1 MALREKISEDVKTAL
16 KGGKPVETGVLRL
29 LISAL
34 NNKAI
39 DKKGKTGSE
48 DLSEEE
54 VIQVLMTEAK
64 KRRESI
70 EIFTKGDR
78 KDLADKEKL
87 ELAIVQGY
95 LPKQISKEEAE
106 KLVSEIL
113 KKSGATEIGLAM
125 KAVMAELK
133 GKADAG
139 MVSQLVK
146 EKLNK

>member
-1 MALREKISEDVKTAL
+1 MALREKISENVKIAL
-16 KGGKPVETGVLRL
+16 KAGKPVETGVLRL
-29 LISAL
+29 LIAAL

-39 DKKGKTGSE
+39 DKKGKTGGE
-48 DLSEEE
+48 DLTEEE
-54 VIQVLMTEAK
+54 VIQVLMSEAK

-70 EIFTKGDR
+70 AVFTQGDR

-87 ELAIVQGY
+87 ELAIIQGY
-95 LPKQISKEEAE
+95 LPKQMSKEEAE
-106 KLVSEIL
+106 KLVDEIL